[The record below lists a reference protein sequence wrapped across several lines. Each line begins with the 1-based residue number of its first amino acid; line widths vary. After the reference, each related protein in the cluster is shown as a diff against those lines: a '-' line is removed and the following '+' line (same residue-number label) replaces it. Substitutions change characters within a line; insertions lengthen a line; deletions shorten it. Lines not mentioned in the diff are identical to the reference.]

1 VFQGPTFDVAIGIIL
16 LFLVM
21 SLLASA
27 LVETVGG
34 FFHRRSK
41 NLWDTIDLLLGG
53 PQPKTAEGED
63 GRNLV
68 DEIYRQPF
76 VTKLIQPKAQRLYPK
91 DDGEAYGTPGL
102 RSYKSTLDTDQRK
115 RRFHGPQNITP
126 TVFAKAFIE
135 SVQPDGNVDADV
147 ATLKAKIAELP
158 EAVSKPIGA
167 LLADVNDNFVVA
179 RTHIEN
185 WYESHMNAVSV
196 WYRKQTRYFL
206 FAAGLLIAVAG
217 NIDAIGSAKT
227 LYRDQAVRQSVL
239 DVAGA
244 IGQSDCDKQSGANAQ
259 VDCLRTDLGG
269 AVSLPVGWAD
279 VDTTTGAWML
289 RGLGWI
295 LVAGGVTLGAPFWF
309 DLLRKAL
316 AHKKSSDT

>member
-1 VFQGPTFDVAIGIIL
+1 MFQGPTFDVAIGIVL

-41 NLWDTIDLLLGG
+41 NLWDTIDLLLGS
-53 PQPKTAEGED
+53 AETGEGD
-63 GRNLV
+63 DARKLV
-68 DEIYRQPF
+68 DRIYRQPF

-91 DDGEAYGTPGL
+91 EVGEGYTTPGL
-102 RSYKSTLDTDQRK
+102 RSYKSTLDTGERK

-135 SVQPDGNVDADV
+135 SVQPGGNVDTNV
-147 ATLKAKIAELP
+147 AELKTKIAKLP

-167 LLADVNDNFVVA
+167 LLSDVDNDFVAA

-185 WYESHMNAVSV
+185 WYDSHMNAVSV

-206 FAAGLLIAVAG
+206 FAAGLIIAVAG

-227 LYRDQAVRQSVL
+227 LYRDQAVRESVL
-239 DVAGA
+239 AAAGT
-244 IGQSDCDKQSGANAQ
+244 IGQSDCRTQTGANAQ
-259 VDCLRTDLGG
+259 VDCLRTDLAG

-279 VDTTTGAWML
+279 VDTTSGAWML
-289 RGLGWI
+289 RSLGWL

-309 DLLRKAL
+309 DLLRRAL
-316 AHKKSSDT
+316 AHKKSRDT